1 MNQNQSKYL
10 KYKTKYL
17 SLKNQNGGKTK
28 NFHMIE
34 EGVFVDQDDKTIILS
49 VPEFNSVV
57 DKFILLDSNVRITT
71 DSTVA
76 RVRNISELNAKDAD
90 ISVIDTVKYD
100 KFCSQ
105 SRFKDNIETKKL
117 YLRKINKLESDNY
130 FRGFINWNTYDDK
143 TPDIKMDSTTIKKLR
158 GSKVIF
164 FSHISFE
171 DNKDH
176 EMHNT
181 SLINQILFLN
191 SLSHFGAK
199 EINIV
204 LPYFPVGTMERIVG
218 EGEVPTG
225 YSFAHMLNSIPSGG
239 VKNNIV
245 ILDIHA
251 LCSRF
256 FFHDN
261 LRPTLVS
268 VLPKFLN
275 HIQSKYRDSEF
286 ENIIVFP
293 DDGAKKRFEKLLP
306 HGTKTILCAKERKGA
321 ERIIKIESGMEY
333 LSNITKQCNLCIIDD
348 LVQSG
353 GTIKETIIGIKKT
366 LRKLSSKGK
375 ITGYSDDKVD
385 YVAMITHCV
394 SPNDDKFASFME
406 VGVIKEFVTT
416 NSRPVRI
423 NNICKNP
430 KFDSLNLEERMTV
443 IDIADIVFDV
453 INNTETTNFIAPD
466 ILN

>member
-1 MNQNQSKYL
+1 MDNEFNKYL

-17 SLKNQNGGKTK
+17 ELKNQRGGKTK
-28 NFHMIE
+28 NFHMVE
-34 EGVFVDQDDKTIILS
+34 EGVFVDDEKTIVLS
-49 VPEFNSVV
+49 VPEFNEVV
-57 DKFILLDSNVRITT
+57 DKFILLDRNLKISRNDEKIEISNLEELTSEDNNMGKI
-71 DSTVA
+71 DS
-76 RVRNISELNAKDAD
+76 D
-90 ISVIDTVKYD
+90 KYS

-105 SRFKDNIETKKL
+105 SRYKDSELAKKL
-117 YLRKINKLESDNY
+117 YLRKINKLESDN
-130 FRGFINWNTYDDK
+130 FTRGFINWNTYDDK
-143 TPDIKMDSTTIKKLR
+143 TPDIKMDSTTIKKIR

-164 FSHISFE
+164 FSQMSFE
-171 DNKDH
+171 N
-176 EMHNT
+176 EGT
-181 SLINQILFLN
+181 PIINQILFLN

-225 YSFAHMLNSIPSGG
+225 YSFAHLLNTVPSGG
-239 VKNNIV
+239 IKNNIV

-268 VLPKFLN
+268 VLPKFLEY
-275 HIQSKYRDSEF
+275 ISKKYKSSDF

-306 HGTKTILCAKERKGA
+306 HGTKAILCAKERKGE

-333 LSNITKQCNLCIIDD
+333 LANITKKCNLCIIDD

-366 LRKLSSKGK
+366 LGKLSSKGK
-375 ITGYSDDKVD
+375 IIGYTPDKVD
-385 YVAMITHCV
+385 YIAMITHCV
-394 SPNDDKFASFME
+394 APSDDKFAGFME
-406 VGVIKEFVTT
+406 MGIIKEFVTT
-416 NSRPVRI
+416 NSRPARI
-423 NNICKNP
+423 KNILSNAR
-430 KFDSLNLEERMTV
+430 FSGLNLEERMTV
-443 IDIADIVFDV
+443 LDISDIIFD
-453 INNTETTNFIAPD
+453 IFNNSEGTKYIAPD